1 MHALVSTSDCV
12 CKFVHIIVHP
22 LVTQQGHPEA
32 LLGLGELYEGRYHI
46 DGTLGCFGLLPD
58 ENQAKHW

>member
-1 MHALVSTSDCV
+1 ML
-12 CKFVHIIVHP
+12 
-22 LVTQQGHPEA
+22 QQGHKEA

-46 DGTLGCFGLLPD
+46 DGTLGCFGSLPD